1 MSLEEDVEDSACLGY
16 GVGSLSGFD
25 DRPMHKIPPISGF
38 WLYKGGLDRF
48 RDSECIAVQDKLKSS
63 IAANLNDDVSVY
75 IRGQRVEV
83 IITKTF

>member
-16 GVGSLSGFD
+16 GVRSLSGFD

-48 RDSECIAVQDKLKSS
+48 RDSECIAV
-63 IAANLNDDVSVY
+63 
-75 IRGQRVEV
+75 
-83 IITKTF
+83 